1 MQQTDLDT
9 AIKEIHGRG
18 AATKRKGNWTVGDF
32 YIEVDVREV
41 QERDVRTS
49 KGLLTRLKVGDG
61 TREAILVVWGSD
73 SNRKNLDLVSKQ
85 IPKRIRVESPVR
97 PDDQYIQQGVGL
109 WAHEGITRIQA
120 LPREQ
125 NQ

>member
-1 MQQTDLDT
+1 MLS
-9 AIKEIHGRG
+9 AFIR
-18 AATKRKGNWTVGDF
+18 RDF

-85 IPKRIRVESPVR
+85 TPKRIRVESPVR